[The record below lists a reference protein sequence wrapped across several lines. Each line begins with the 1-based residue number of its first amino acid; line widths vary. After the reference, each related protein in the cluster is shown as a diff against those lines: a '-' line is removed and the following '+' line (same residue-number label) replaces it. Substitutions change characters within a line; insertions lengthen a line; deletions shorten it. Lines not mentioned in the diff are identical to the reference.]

1 MAVNKNFVVKNGL
14 EVNDDLILANAVDS
28 MVGIGTSV
36 PYYEL
41 HVQGGIGATSLWVA
55 GVSTFTS
62 DVSVAGVTTLASA
75 GGITTVGGDLFVGGD
90 LSVLGDVTYDEVV
103 GRNLNI
109 TGVGTILNVVVGS
122 GLSVTGISTLTGP
135 VGLETGLTVAG
146 VTTLASAGGI
156 TTTGGDLYVG
166 GDLFVLDDITYDEVT
181 GRNLNITG
189 IGTIT
194 RLNTTNINNT
204 GVSTITRLNTTDVV
218 STAGTITTGTITQLT
233 NTDFVSTSSTITSI
247 VGTSA
252 TITRISNTD
261 FVGTGATFSGA
272 LNAQDI
278 IKGYKYTAA
287 PYGSTT
293 SITVTVATKT
303 AAHRYYGQGSSKGYV
318 FDGLEAPFITLTP
331 GRTYRF
337 DQSDSSNSTH
347 QIKFY
352 LEADKT
358 TLYEGGVTYNGTAGS
373 SGAYTQIVVG
383 DETPTILHYMCINH
397 GYMGNAA
404 QVNSNVVNTNYE
416 ATLRGNLNVSGVST
430 FASGVNVSGMSTF
443 ASGLNVSGGELNVG
457 LGFSVSQAGVVTAT
471 KFVGAVDATGGNFSG
486 VGTFSTLHV
495 GTSGTVL
502 AAVDS
507 ATISLGSG
515 ANPVTATLNGG
526 SIPSIGLAIAL
537 GG

>member
-90 LSVLGDVTYDEVV
+90 LSVVGDVVYDEVV

-166 GDLFVLDDITYDEVT
+166 GDLFVLDDVVYDEVR
-181 GRNLNITG
+181 GRNLSISG
-189 IGTIT
+189 VGTIT
-194 RLNTTNINNT
+194 RLNTT
-204 GVSTITRLNTTDVV
+204 SL
-218 STAGTITTGTITQLT
+218 
-233 NTDFVSTSSTITSI
+233 

-252 TITRISNTD
+252 TI
-261 FVGTGATFSGA
+261 
-272 LNAQDI
+272 
-278 IKGYKYTAA
+278 
-287 PYGSTT
+287 
-293 SITVTVATKT
+293 
-303 AAHRYYGQGSSKGYV
+303 
-318 FDGLEAPFITLTP
+318 
-331 GRTYRF
+331 
-337 DQSDSSNSTH
+337 
-347 QIKFY
+347 
-352 LEADKT
+352 
-358 TLYEGGVTYNGTAGS
+358 S
-373 SGAYTQIVVG
+373 SGLYI
-383 DETPTILHYMCINH
+383 
-397 GYMGNAA
+397 
-404 QVNSNVVNTNYE
+404 
-416 ATLRGNLNVSGVST
+416 
-430 FASGVNVSGMSTF
+430 
-443 ASGLNVSGGELNVG
+443 SGGELTVG
-457 LGFSVSQAGVVTAT
+457 AAFTVSQAGVITAT
-471 KFVGAVDATGGNFSG
+471 KFVGEVDSTSGNYSG

>member
-62 DVSVAGVTTLASA
+62 DVSVT
-75 GGITTVGGDLFVGGD
+75 
-90 LSVLGDVTYDEVV
+90 
-103 GRNLNI
+103 
-109 TGVGTILNVVVGS
+109 
-122 GLSVTGISTLTGP
+122 
-135 VGLETGLTVAG
+135 G

-166 GDLFVLDDITYDEVT
+166 GDLFVLDDVTYDEVNGRNLNISGVATIGQANITSVNVSSASTFVGFATFTNNVHVGGGLTVAGDLTVTGDISYDEVT

-189 IGTIT
+189 VGTIT
-194 RLNTTNINNT
+194 RLNTTNLVGTI
-204 GVSTITRLNTTDVV
+204 STITRLNTTDVV

-252 TITRISNTD
+252 TITRLNTTSL
-261 FVGTGATFSGA
+261 VGTSAT
-272 LNAQDI
+272 I
-278 IKGYKYTAA
+278 TTATI
-287 PYGSTT
+287 TT
-293 SITVTVATKT
+293 GTVT
-303 AAHRYYGQGSSKGYV
+303 R
-318 FDGLEAPFITLTP
+318 LT
-331 GRTYRF
+331 
-337 DQSDSSNSTH
+337 ST
-347 QIKFY
+347 
-352 LEADKT
+352 
-358 TLYEGGVTYNGTAGS
+358 N
-373 SGAYTQIVVG
+373 
-383 DETPTILHYMCINH
+383 
-397 GYMGNAA
+397 
-404 QVNSNVVNTNYE
+404 
-416 ATLRGNLNVSGVST
+416 
-430 FASGVNVSGMSTF
+430 VNVSGMSTF
-443 ASGLNVSGGELNVG
+443 ASGLYVSGGEVTVG
-457 LGFSVSQAGVVTAT
+457 AAFTLSQAGVITAT
-471 KFVGAVDATGGNFSG
+471 KFVGEVDSTSGNYSG

>member
-62 DVSVAGVTTLASA
+62 DVSVTGVTTLASA

-181 GRNLNITG
+181 GRNLKITGVATIGQANITSVNVSSASTFVG
-189 IGTIT
+189 FATFTNNVHVGGGLTVAGNLDVTGDITYDEVVGRNLSITGVGTIT

-252 TITRISNTD
+252 TITRLNTTD
-261 FVGTGATFSGA
+261 IVSTSSTITTG
-272 LNAQDI
+272 
-278 IKGYKYTAA
+278 
-287 PYGSTT
+287 
-293 SITVTVATKT
+293 TVT
-303 AAHRYYGQGSSKGYV
+303 R
-318 FDGLEAPFITLTP
+318 LT
-331 GRTYRF
+331 
-337 DQSDSSNSTH
+337 ST
-347 QIKFY
+347 
-352 LEADKT
+352 
-358 TLYEGGVTYNGTAGS
+358 N
-373 SGAYTQIVVG
+373 
-383 DETPTILHYMCINH
+383 
-397 GYMGNAA
+397 
-404 QVNSNVVNTNYE
+404 
-416 ATLRGNLNVSGVST
+416 
-430 FASGVNVSGMSTF
+430 VNVSGMSTF
-443 ASGLNVSGGELNVG
+443 ASGLYVSGGEVTVG
-457 LGFSVSQAGVVTAT
+457 TAFSVSQAGVITAT
-471 KFVGAVDATGGNFSG
+471 KFVGEVDSTSGNYSG

>member
-75 GGITTVGGDLFVGGD
+75 GGITT
-90 LSVLGDVTYDEVV
+90 
-103 GRNLNI
+103 
-109 TGVGTILNVVVGS
+109 
-122 GLSVTGISTLTGP
+122 
-135 VGLETGLTVAG
+135 
-146 VTTLASAGGI
+146 
-156 TTTGGDLYVG
+156 TGGDLYVG
-166 GDLFVLDDITYDEVT
+166 GDLFVLDDVVYDEVT

-189 IGTIT
+189 VGTIT
-194 RLNTTNINNT
+194 RLNTTSLVGT
-204 GVSTITRLNTTDVV
+204 SATITTLN
-218 STAGTITTGTITQLT
+218 STTGTITQLT

-252 TITRISNTD
+252 TITRLNTTD
-261 FVGTGATFSGA
+261 IVSTSSTITTG
-272 LNAQDI
+272 
-278 IKGYKYTAA
+278 
-287 PYGSTT
+287 
-293 SITVTVATKT
+293 TVT
-303 AAHRYYGQGSSKGYV
+303 R
-318 FDGLEAPFITLTP
+318 LT
-331 GRTYRF
+331 
-337 DQSDSSNSTH
+337 ST
-347 QIKFY
+347 
-352 LEADKT
+352 
-358 TLYEGGVTYNGTAGS
+358 N
-373 SGAYTQIVVG
+373 
-383 DETPTILHYMCINH
+383 
-397 GYMGNAA
+397 
-404 QVNSNVVNTNYE
+404 
-416 ATLRGNLNVSGVST
+416 
-430 FASGVNVSGMSTF
+430 VNVSGMSTF
-443 ASGLNVSGGELNVG
+443 ASGLYVSGGELTVG
-457 LGFSVSQAGVVTAT
+457 AAFTVSQAGVITAT
-471 KFVGAVDATGGNFSG
+471 KFVGEVDSTSGNYSG

>member
-62 DVSVAGVTTLASA
+62 DVSVTGVTTLASA

-166 GDLFVLDDITYDEVT
+166 GDLFVLDDITYDEVR
-181 GRNLNITG
+181 GRNLSISG
-189 IGTIT
+189 VGTIT

-218 STAGTITTGTITQLT
+218 SVAGTITTGTVTQLT

-252 TITRISNTD
+252 TITRLNTTD
-261 FVGTGATFSGA
+261 IVSTSSTITTG
-272 LNAQDI
+272 
-278 IKGYKYTAA
+278 
-287 PYGSTT
+287 
-293 SITVTVATKT
+293 TVT
-303 AAHRYYGQGSSKGYV
+303 R
-318 FDGLEAPFITLTP
+318 LT
-331 GRTYRF
+331 
-337 DQSDSSNSTH
+337 ST
-347 QIKFY
+347 
-352 LEADKT
+352 
-358 TLYEGGVTYNGTAGS
+358 N
-373 SGAYTQIVVG
+373 
-383 DETPTILHYMCINH
+383 
-397 GYMGNAA
+397 
-404 QVNSNVVNTNYE
+404 
-416 ATLRGNLNVSGVST
+416 
-430 FASGVNVSGMSTF
+430 VNVSGMSTF
-443 ASGLNVSGGELNVG
+443 ASGLYVSGGELTVG
-457 LGFSVSQAGVVTAT
+457 AAFTVSQAGVVTAT
-471 KFVGAVDATGGNFSG
+471 KFVGAVDVTGGNFSG

>member
-55 GVSTFTS
+55 GVSTFTG
-62 DVSVAGVTTLASA
+62 DVQVSGVTTLASA

-90 LSVLGDVTYDEVV
+90 LSVLGDVTYDEVT

-166 GDLFVLDDITYDEVT
+166 GDLFVLDDVVYDEVR
-181 GRNLNITG
+181 GRNLSISG
-189 IGTIT
+189 VGTIT
-194 RLNTTNINNT
+194 RLNTTSLVGTSGTITTLNSTTGTITQLTNT
-204 GVSTITRLNTTDVV
+204 DQVSTSSTITSIVGTSATITTLN
-218 STAGTITTGTITQLT
+218 STTGTITQLT

-252 TITRISNTD
+252 TITRLNTTSL
-261 FVGTGATFSGA
+261 VGTSATIS
-272 LNAQDI
+272 
-278 IKGYKYTAA
+278 
-287 PYGSTT
+287 
-293 SITVTVATKT
+293 
-303 AAHRYYGQGSSKGYV
+303 
-318 FDGLEAPFITLTP
+318 
-331 GRTYRF
+331 
-337 DQSDSSNSTH
+337 
-347 QIKFY
+347 
-352 LEADKT
+352 
-358 TLYEGGVTYNGTAGS
+358 
-373 SGAYTQIVVG
+373 
-383 DETPTILHYMCINH
+383 
-397 GYMGNAA
+397 
-404 QVNSNVVNTNYE
+404 
-416 ATLRGNLNVSGVST
+416 
-430 FASGVNVSGMSTF
+430 
-443 ASGLNVSGGELNVG
+443 SGLNVSGGELNVG
-457 LGFSVSQAGVVTAT
+457 LAFSVSQAGVVTAT
-471 KFVGAVDATGGNFSG
+471 KFVGEVDVTGGSFSG

>member
-135 VGLETGLTVAG
+135 VGMETGLTVAG

-166 GDLFVLDDITYDEVT
+166 RDLFVLNDVTYDEAT

-189 IGTIT
+189 VATIGQANVSSVNVSSASTFVGVSTFTNVWVGGGMTVAGNLDVTGDITYDEVVGRNLSITGVGTIT
-194 RLNTTNINNT
+194 RLNTTSLVGT
-204 GVSTITRLNTTDVV
+204 SGTITTLNSTT
-218 STAGTITTGTITQLT
+218 GTITTGTITQLT
-233 NTDFVSTSSTITSI
+233 NTDLVSTSSTITSI

-252 TITRISNTD
+252 TITT
-261 FVGTGATFSGA
+261 
-272 LNAQDI
+272 LN
-278 IKGYKYTAA
+278 
-287 PYGSTT
+287 STT
-293 SITVTVATKT
+293 GTIT
-303 AAHRYYGQGSSKGYV
+303 
-318 FDGLEAPFITLTP
+318 TL
-331 GRTYRF
+331 
-337 DQSDSSNSTH
+337 NST
-347 QIKFY
+347 
-352 LEADKT
+352 T
-358 TLYEGGVTYNGTAGS
+358 GTITRLS
-373 SGAYTQIVVG
+373 S
-383 DETPTILHYMCINH
+383 
-397 GYMGNAA
+397 
-404 QVNSNVVNTNYE
+404 TN
-416 ATLRGNLNVSGVST
+416 
-430 FASGVNVSGMSTF
+430 VNVSGMSTF
-443 ASGLNVSGGELNVG
+443 ASGLYVSGGELTVG
-457 LGFSVSQAGVVTAT
+457 AAFTVSQAGVITAT
-471 KFVGAVDATGGNFSG
+471 KFVGEVDVTGGNFSG
-486 VGTFSTLHV
+486 IGTFSTLHV

>member
-55 GVSTFTS
+55 GVSTFTG
-62 DVSVAGVTTLASA
+62 DVQVSGITTLASA

-90 LSVLGDVTYDEVV
+90 LSVVGDVVYDEVV

-166 GDLFVLDDITYDEVT
+166 GDLFVLDDVTYDEVN
-181 GRNLNITG
+181 GRNLNISGVATIGQANITSVNVSSASTFVGFATFTNNVHVGGGLTVAGDLTVTG
-189 IGTIT
+189 DISYDEVSGRNLKITGVGTIT

-252 TITRISNTD
+252 TITRLNTTD
-261 FVGTGATFSGA
+261 IVSTSSTITTG
-272 LNAQDI
+272 
-278 IKGYKYTAA
+278 
-287 PYGSTT
+287 
-293 SITVTVATKT
+293 TVT
-303 AAHRYYGQGSSKGYV
+303 R
-318 FDGLEAPFITLTP
+318 LT
-331 GRTYRF
+331 
-337 DQSDSSNSTH
+337 ST
-347 QIKFY
+347 
-352 LEADKT
+352 
-358 TLYEGGVTYNGTAGS
+358 N
-373 SGAYTQIVVG
+373 
-383 DETPTILHYMCINH
+383 
-397 GYMGNAA
+397 
-404 QVNSNVVNTNYE
+404 
-416 ATLRGNLNVSGVST
+416 
-430 FASGVNVSGMSTF
+430 VNVSGMSTF

-457 LGFSVSQAGVVTAT
+457 LAFSVSQAGVITAT
-471 KFVGAVDATGGNFSG
+471 KFVGEVDSTSGNYSG

>member
-55 GVSTFTS
+55 GVSTFTG
-62 DVSVAGVTTLASA
+62 DVQVSGITTLASA

-90 LSVLGDVTYDEVV
+90 LSVVGDVVYDEVV

-135 VGLETGLTVAG
+135 VGMETGLTVAG

-156 TTTGGDLYVG
+156 TTTGGDFYVG
-166 GDLFVLDDITYDEVT
+166 GDLYVLDDITYDEVN
-181 GRNLNITG
+181 GRNLNISG
-189 IGTIT
+189 VGTIT

-252 TITRISNTD
+252 TITRLNTTD
-261 FVGTGATFSGA
+261 IVSTSSTITTG
-272 LNAQDI
+272 
-278 IKGYKYTAA
+278 
-287 PYGSTT
+287 
-293 SITVTVATKT
+293 TVT
-303 AAHRYYGQGSSKGYV
+303 R
-318 FDGLEAPFITLTP
+318 LT
-331 GRTYRF
+331 
-337 DQSDSSNSTH
+337 ST
-347 QIKFY
+347 
-352 LEADKT
+352 
-358 TLYEGGVTYNGTAGS
+358 N
-373 SGAYTQIVVG
+373 
-383 DETPTILHYMCINH
+383 
-397 GYMGNAA
+397 
-404 QVNSNVVNTNYE
+404 
-416 ATLRGNLNVSGVST
+416 
-430 FASGVNVSGMSTF
+430 VNVSGMSTF
-443 ASGLNVSGGELNVG
+443 ASGLYVSGGELTVG
-457 LGFSVSQAGVVTAT
+457 AAFTVSQAGVITAT
-471 KFVGAVDATGGNFSG
+471 KFVGEVDSTSGNYSG

>member
-62 DVSVAGVTTLASA
+62 DVSVTGVTTLASA

-166 GDLFVLDDITYDEVT
+166 GDLFVLDDVVYDEVT

-189 IGTIT
+189 VGTIT
-194 RLNTTNINNT
+194 RLNTTSLVGTSGTITTLNSTTGTITQLTNT
-204 GVSTITRLNTTDVV
+204 DLVSTSSTITSIVGTSATITTLNSTT
-218 STAGTITTGTITQLT
+218 GTITTGTITQLT

-252 TITRISNTD
+252 TITRLNTTSL
-261 FVGTGATFSGA
+261 VGTSAT
-272 LNAQDI
+272 I
-278 IKGYKYTAA
+278 
-287 PYGSTT
+287 
-293 SITVTVATKT
+293 
-303 AAHRYYGQGSSKGYV
+303 
-318 FDGLEAPFITLTP
+318 
-331 GRTYRF
+331 
-337 DQSDSSNSTH
+337 
-347 QIKFY
+347 
-352 LEADKT
+352 
-358 TLYEGGVTYNGTAGS
+358 S
-373 SGAYTQIVVG
+373 SGLYI
-383 DETPTILHYMCINH
+383 
-397 GYMGNAA
+397 
-404 QVNSNVVNTNYE
+404 
-416 ATLRGNLNVSGVST
+416 
-430 FASGVNVSGMSTF
+430 
-443 ASGLNVSGGELNVG
+443 SGGELTVG
-457 LGFSVSQAGVVTAT
+457 AAFTVSQAGVITAT
-471 KFVGAVDATGGNFSG
+471 KFVGEVDSTSGNYSG

>member
-62 DVSVAGVTTLASA
+62 DVSVTGVTTLASA

-166 GDLFVLDDITYDEVT
+166 GDLFVLDDITYDEVR
-181 GRNLNITG
+181 GRNLSISG
-189 IGTIT
+189 VGTIT

-218 STAGTITTGTITQLT
+218 SVAGTITTGTVTQLT

-252 TITRISNTD
+252 TITRLNTTSL
-261 FVGTGATFSGA
+261 VGTSAT
-272 LNAQDI
+272 I
-278 IKGYKYTAA
+278 TTATI
-287 PYGSTT
+287 TT
-293 SITVTVATKT
+293 GTVT
-303 AAHRYYGQGSSKGYV
+303 R
-318 FDGLEAPFITLTP
+318 LT
-331 GRTYRF
+331 
-337 DQSDSSNSTH
+337 ST
-347 QIKFY
+347 
-352 LEADKT
+352 
-358 TLYEGGVTYNGTAGS
+358 N
-373 SGAYTQIVVG
+373 
-383 DETPTILHYMCINH
+383 
-397 GYMGNAA
+397 
-404 QVNSNVVNTNYE
+404 
-416 ATLRGNLNVSGVST
+416 
-430 FASGVNVSGMSTF
+430 VNVSGMSTF
-443 ASGLNVSGGELNVG
+443 ASGLYVSGGEVTVG
-457 LGFSVSQAGVVTAT
+457 AAFTVSQAGVITAT
-471 KFVGAVDATGGNFSG
+471 KFVGEVDSTSGNYSG

>member
-135 VGLETGLTVAG
+135 VGMETGLTVAG

-166 GDLFVLDDITYDEVT
+166 RDLFVLNDVTYDEAT

-189 IGTIT
+189 VATIAQANITTVNVSSASTFVGVSTFTDVWVGGGMTVAGNLDVTGDITYDEVVGRNLSITGVGTIT
-194 RLNTTNINNT
+194 RLNTTSLVGT
-204 GVSTITRLNTTDVV
+204 SGTITTLN
-218 STAGTITTGTITQLT
+218 STTGTITQLT

-261 FVGTGATFSGA
+261 FVGTGATITTGA
-272 LNAQDI
+272 IVQLTNTDLVSTSSTITSIVGTSATITRLN
-278 IKGYKYTAA
+278 
-287 PYGSTT
+287 TT
-293 SITVTVATKT
+293 SLVGTSATITSIIGTTATIARLNT
-303 AAHRYYGQGSSKGYV
+303 TSLVGTSAT
-318 FDGLEAPFITLTP
+318 IT
-331 GRTYRF
+331 
-337 DQSDSSNSTH
+337 
-347 QIKFY
+347 
-352 LEADKT
+352 
-358 TLYEGGVTYNGTAGS
+358 
-373 SGAYTQIVVG
+373 SGI
-383 DETPTILHYMCINH
+383 
-397 GYMGNAA
+397 
-404 QVNSNVVNTNYE
+404 
-416 ATLRGNLNVSGVST
+416 NVSGH
-430 FASGVNVSGMSTF
+430 
-443 ASGLNVSGGELNVG
+443 ELNVG
-457 LGFSVSQAGVVTAT
+457 LAFSVSQAGVVTAT
-471 KFVGAVDATGGNFSG
+471 KFVGEVDSTSGNYSG

>member
-55 GVSTFTS
+55 GVSTFTG
-62 DVSVAGVTTLASA
+62 DVQVSGVTTLSSA
-75 GGITTVGGDLFVGGD
+75 GGITTTGGDLYVGGDLFVLD
-90 LSVLGDVTYDEVV
+90 DVVYDEVS

-156 TTTGGDLYVG
+156 TTTGGDFYVG
-166 GDLFVLDDITYDEVT
+166 GDLYVLDDITYDEVN
-181 GRNLNITG
+181 GRNLNISG
-189 IGTIT
+189 VGTIT

-233 NTDFVSTSSTITSI
+233 NTDLVSTSSTITSI

-252 TITRISNTD
+252 TITRLNTTD
-261 FVGTGATFSGA
+261 IVSTSSTITTG
-272 LNAQDI
+272 
-278 IKGYKYTAA
+278 
-287 PYGSTT
+287 
-293 SITVTVATKT
+293 TVT
-303 AAHRYYGQGSSKGYV
+303 R
-318 FDGLEAPFITLTP
+318 LT
-331 GRTYRF
+331 
-337 DQSDSSNSTH
+337 ST
-347 QIKFY
+347 
-352 LEADKT
+352 
-358 TLYEGGVTYNGTAGS
+358 N
-373 SGAYTQIVVG
+373 
-383 DETPTILHYMCINH
+383 
-397 GYMGNAA
+397 
-404 QVNSNVVNTNYE
+404 
-416 ATLRGNLNVSGVST
+416 
-430 FASGVNVSGMSTF
+430 VNVSGMSTF

-457 LGFSVSQAGVVTAT
+457 LAFSVSQAGVITAT
-471 KFVGAVDATGGNFSG
+471 KFVGEIDATGGSYSG

>member
-55 GVSTFTS
+55 GVSTFTG
-62 DVSVAGVTTLASA
+62 DVQVSGITTLASA

-90 LSVLGDVTYDEVV
+90 LSVVGDVVYDEVV

-135 VGLETGLTVAG
+135 VGMETGLTVAG

-156 TTTGGDLYVG
+156 TTTGGDFYVG
-166 GDLFVLDDITYDEVT
+166 GDLYVLDDITYDEVN
-181 GRNLNITG
+181 GRNLNISG
-189 IGTIT
+189 VGTIT

-252 TITRISNTD
+252 TITRIANTD
-261 FVGTGATFSGA
+261 FVGTGATITTGA
-272 LNAQDI
+272 IVQLTNTDLV
-278 IKGYKYTAA
+278 
-287 PYGSTT
+287 STSSTIT
-293 SITVTVATKT
+293 SIVGTSATITRLNTTDIVSTSSTITTGTVT
-303 AAHRYYGQGSSKGYV
+303 R
-318 FDGLEAPFITLTP
+318 LT
-331 GRTYRF
+331 
-337 DQSDSSNSTH
+337 ST
-347 QIKFY
+347 
-352 LEADKT
+352 
-358 TLYEGGVTYNGTAGS
+358 N
-373 SGAYTQIVVG
+373 
-383 DETPTILHYMCINH
+383 
-397 GYMGNAA
+397 
-404 QVNSNVVNTNYE
+404 
-416 ATLRGNLNVSGVST
+416 
-430 FASGVNVSGMSTF
+430 VNVSGMSTF

-457 LGFSVSQAGVVTAT
+457 LAFSVSQAGVVTAT
-471 KFVGAVDATGGNFSG
+471 KFVGEVDSTSGNYSG

>member
-55 GVSTFTS
+55 GVSTFTG
-62 DVSVAGVTTLASA
+62 DVQVSGVTTLASA

-90 LSVLGDVTYDEVV
+90 LSVLGDVTYDEVT

-166 GDLFVLDDITYDEVT
+166 GDLFVLDDVVYDEVR
-181 GRNLNITG
+181 GRNLSISG
-189 IGTIT
+189 VGTIT
-194 RLNTTNINNT
+194 RLNTTSLVGT
-204 GVSTITRLNTTDVV
+204 SGTITTLN
-218 STAGTITTGTITQLT
+218 STTGTITQLT

-252 TITRISNTD
+252 TITTLNSTIGTITRLTNTD
-261 FVGTGATFSGA
+261 QVSTSSTITSIVGTSATITR
-272 LNAQDI
+272 LNTTDI
-278 IKGYKYTAA
+278 V
-287 PYGSTT
+287 STSST
-293 SITVTVATKT
+293 ITTGTVT
-303 AAHRYYGQGSSKGYV
+303 R
-318 FDGLEAPFITLTP
+318 LT
-331 GRTYRF
+331 
-337 DQSDSSNSTH
+337 ST
-347 QIKFY
+347 
-352 LEADKT
+352 
-358 TLYEGGVTYNGTAGS
+358 N
-373 SGAYTQIVVG
+373 
-383 DETPTILHYMCINH
+383 
-397 GYMGNAA
+397 
-404 QVNSNVVNTNYE
+404 
-416 ATLRGNLNVSGVST
+416 
-430 FASGVNVSGMSTF
+430 VNVSGMSTF

-457 LGFSVSQAGVVTAT
+457 LAFSVSQAGVITAT
-471 KFVGAVDATGGNFSG
+471 KFVGEVDSTGGNYSG

>member
-62 DVSVAGVTTLASA
+62 DVSVT
-75 GGITTVGGDLFVGGD
+75 
-90 LSVLGDVTYDEVV
+90 
-103 GRNLNI
+103 
-109 TGVGTILNVVVGS
+109 
-122 GLSVTGISTLTGP
+122 
-135 VGLETGLTVAG
+135 G

-166 GDLFVLDDITYDEVT
+166 GDLFVLDDVTNDEVNGRNLNISGVATIGQANITSVNVSSASTFVGFATFTNNVHVGGGLTVAGDLTVTGDISYDEVT

-189 IGTIT
+189 VGTIT
-194 RLNTTNINNT
+194 RLNTTNLVGTI
-204 GVSTITRLNTTDVV
+204 STITRLNTTDVV

-252 TITRISNTD
+252 TITRLNTTD
-261 FVGTGATFSGA
+261 IVSTSSTITTG
-272 LNAQDI
+272 
-278 IKGYKYTAA
+278 
-287 PYGSTT
+287 
-293 SITVTVATKT
+293 TVT
-303 AAHRYYGQGSSKGYV
+303 R
-318 FDGLEAPFITLTP
+318 LT
-331 GRTYRF
+331 
-337 DQSDSSNSTH
+337 ST
-347 QIKFY
+347 
-352 LEADKT
+352 
-358 TLYEGGVTYNGTAGS
+358 N
-373 SGAYTQIVVG
+373 
-383 DETPTILHYMCINH
+383 
-397 GYMGNAA
+397 
-404 QVNSNVVNTNYE
+404 
-416 ATLRGNLNVSGVST
+416 
-430 FASGVNVSGMSTF
+430 VNVSGMSTF
-443 ASGLNVSGGELNVG
+443 ASGLYVSGGELTVG
-457 LGFSVSQAGVVTAT
+457 AAFTVSQAGVITAT
-471 KFVGAVDATGGNFSG
+471 KFVGEVDSTSGNYSG

>member
-90 LSVLGDVTYDEVV
+90 LSVLGDVTYDEVT

-156 TTTGGDLYVG
+156 TTTGGDFYVG
-166 GDLFVLDDITYDEVT
+166 GDLYVLDDITYDEVN
-181 GRNLNITG
+181 GRNLNISG
-189 IGTIT
+189 VGTIT
-194 RLNTTNINNT
+194 RLNTTNLVGTI
-204 GVSTITRLNTTDVV
+204 STITRLNTTDVV

-252 TITRISNTD
+252 TITRIANTD
-261 FVGTGATFSGA
+261 FVGTGATITTGA
-272 LNAQDI
+272 IVQLTNTDLV
-278 IKGYKYTAA
+278 
-287 PYGSTT
+287 STSSTIT
-293 SITVTVATKT
+293 SIVGTSATITRLNTTDIVSTSSTITTGTVT
-303 AAHRYYGQGSSKGYV
+303 R
-318 FDGLEAPFITLTP
+318 LT
-331 GRTYRF
+331 
-337 DQSDSSNSTH
+337 ST
-347 QIKFY
+347 
-352 LEADKT
+352 
-358 TLYEGGVTYNGTAGS
+358 N
-373 SGAYTQIVVG
+373 
-383 DETPTILHYMCINH
+383 
-397 GYMGNAA
+397 
-404 QVNSNVVNTNYE
+404 
-416 ATLRGNLNVSGVST
+416 
-430 FASGVNVSGMSTF
+430 VNVSGMSTF

-457 LGFSVSQAGVVTAT
+457 LAFSVSQAGVITAT
-471 KFVGAVDATGGNFSG
+471 KFVGEVDSTGGNYSG

>member
-156 TTTGGDLYVG
+156 TTTGGDFYVG
-166 GDLFVLDDITYDEVT
+166 GDLYVLDDITYDEVN
-181 GRNLNITG
+181 GRNLNISG
-189 IGTIT
+189 VGTIT

-252 TITRISNTD
+252 TITRLNTTD
-261 FVGTGATFSGA
+261 IVSTSSTITTG
-272 LNAQDI
+272 
-278 IKGYKYTAA
+278 
-287 PYGSTT
+287 
-293 SITVTVATKT
+293 TVT
-303 AAHRYYGQGSSKGYV
+303 R
-318 FDGLEAPFITLTP
+318 LT
-331 GRTYRF
+331 
-337 DQSDSSNSTH
+337 ST
-347 QIKFY
+347 
-352 LEADKT
+352 
-358 TLYEGGVTYNGTAGS
+358 N
-373 SGAYTQIVVG
+373 
-383 DETPTILHYMCINH
+383 
-397 GYMGNAA
+397 
-404 QVNSNVVNTNYE
+404 
-416 ATLRGNLNVSGVST
+416 
-430 FASGVNVSGMSTF
+430 VNVSGMSTF

-457 LGFSVSQAGVVTAT
+457 LAFSVSQAGVVTAT
-471 KFVGAVDATGGNFSG
+471 KFVGEVDSTSGNYSG

>member
-55 GVSTFTS
+55 GVSTFTG
-62 DVSVAGVTTLASA
+62 DVQVSGVTTLASA

-166 GDLFVLDDITYDEVT
+166 GDLFVLDDVTYDEVN
-181 GRNLNITG
+181 GRNLNISG
-189 IGTIT
+189 VGTIT

-252 TITRISNTD
+252 TITRIANTD
-261 FVGTGATFSGA
+261 FVGTGATITTGA
-272 LNAQDI
+272 IVQLTNTDLV
-278 IKGYKYTAA
+278 
-287 PYGSTT
+287 STSSTIT
-293 SITVTVATKT
+293 SIVGTSATITRLNTTDIVSTSSTITTGTVT
-303 AAHRYYGQGSSKGYV
+303 R
-318 FDGLEAPFITLTP
+318 LT
-331 GRTYRF
+331 
-337 DQSDSSNSTH
+337 ST
-347 QIKFY
+347 
-352 LEADKT
+352 
-358 TLYEGGVTYNGTAGS
+358 N
-373 SGAYTQIVVG
+373 
-383 DETPTILHYMCINH
+383 
-397 GYMGNAA
+397 
-404 QVNSNVVNTNYE
+404 
-416 ATLRGNLNVSGVST
+416 
-430 FASGVNVSGMSTF
+430 VNVSGMSTF

-457 LGFSVSQAGVVTAT
+457 LAFSVSQAGVITAT
-471 KFVGAVDATGGNFSG
+471 KFVGEVDSTGGNYSG

>member
-90 LSVLGDVTYDEVV
+90 LSVLGDVTYDEVT

-156 TTTGGDLYVG
+156 TTTGGDFYVG
-166 GDLFVLDDITYDEVT
+166 GDLYVLDDITYDEVN
-181 GRNLNITG
+181 GRNLNISG
-189 IGTIT
+189 VGTIT

-252 TITRISNTD
+252 TITRIANTD
-261 FVGTGATFSGA
+261 FVGTGATITTGA
-272 LNAQDI
+272 IVQLTNTDLV
-278 IKGYKYTAA
+278 
-287 PYGSTT
+287 STSSTIT
-293 SITVTVATKT
+293 SIVGTSATITRLNTTDIVSTSSTITTGTVT
-303 AAHRYYGQGSSKGYV
+303 R
-318 FDGLEAPFITLTP
+318 LT
-331 GRTYRF
+331 
-337 DQSDSSNSTH
+337 ST
-347 QIKFY
+347 
-352 LEADKT
+352 
-358 TLYEGGVTYNGTAGS
+358 N
-373 SGAYTQIVVG
+373 
-383 DETPTILHYMCINH
+383 
-397 GYMGNAA
+397 
-404 QVNSNVVNTNYE
+404 
-416 ATLRGNLNVSGVST
+416 
-430 FASGVNVSGMSTF
+430 VNVSGMSTF

-471 KFVGAVDATGGNFSG
+471 KFVGAVDVTGGNFSG